1 MDNLEEGGVQMDNL
15 GEKRGVGQNI
25 YSCYAEATGGWG
37 GGGALP
43 TLAHPFV
50 IQLLAWVCTWPE

>member
-25 YSCYAEATGGWG
+25 YSCYAEATGGRG
-37 GGGALP
+37 EGV
-43 TLAHPFV
+43 PFRRWR
-50 IQLLAWVCTWPE
+50 IRL